1 MEMATEKQ
9 VEYLKDLL
17 QRNGLKQDWID
28 AESLAKLSIFEADI
42 AIKVIRL
49 LDKMR
54 TLEMKSMREIIDDH
68 NVGVAQQRCFA

>member
-9 VEYLKDLL
+9 VEYLRDLL

-28 AESLAKLSIFEADI
+28 VESLKKMSIFEADI
-42 AIKVIRL
+42 SIKVIRL

-54 TLEMKSMREIIDDH
+54 ALEMKDMQQIIDDH
-68 NVGVAQQRCFA
+68 NVGVANVRCLA